1 MKTLLSVAALIYDT
15 VHLDMYSF
23 NFTLHCILNIYI
35 ELKLIAESSLPVSK
49 TKIRNKELF
58 LGISQCA

>member
-1 MKTLLSVAALIYDT
+1 
-15 VHLDMYSF
+15 MYSF
-23 NFTLHCILNIYI
+23 NFTLHCVLNICI

-58 LGISQCA
+58 LGISKGV